1 MVSDLEVCSLLERP
15 ILGIVG
21 GRGILE
27 ALGKIPDK
35 TVCFWPLHSN
45 HQIRQ
50 LIFITQELK
59 DAVLWIVP
67 NGGGLSVPQVL
78 INLGEPQDAACE
90 AH

>member
-27 ALGKIPDK
+27 ALGKIPDE

-45 HQIRQ
+45 YQIRQ
-50 LIFITQELK
+50 LIFMTQELK
-59 DAVLWIVP
+59 DAQFQFLTVVAFLSP
-67 NGGGLSVPQVL
+67 NSS
-78 INLGEPQDAACE
+78 
-90 AH
+90 